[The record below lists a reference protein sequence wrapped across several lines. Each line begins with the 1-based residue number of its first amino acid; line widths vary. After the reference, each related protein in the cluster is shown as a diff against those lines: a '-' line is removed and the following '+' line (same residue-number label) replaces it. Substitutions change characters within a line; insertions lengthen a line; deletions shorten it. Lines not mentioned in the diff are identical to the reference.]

1 MTETAILI
9 MSSVSTG
16 RCNHLRH
23 GTILSVW
30 RNFWSAL
37 FTVTAVLFGGASAAT
52 SGTTIKF
59 NPPLRKDTISKH
71 GVTTVIKTRHLCIT
85 AMKVY
90 EEKSLEVR
98 YEALC
103 VDRQAFFFLLLLF
116 SWLSCSS
123 VTFANNSIGLAS
135 LKLEWQQ
142 RYKIHLTMTICF
154 WSSPYTPTHLSLIH
168 IWRCR
173 RLNACRSRWSPYH

>member
-1 MTETAILI
+1 MSLGPVVACIKETYLAVPHSSPVPEPPCLAWREDQVNSICLSMTETAILI

-59 NPPLRKDTISKH
+59 NPPLGEDTISKH
-71 GVTTVIKTRHLCIT
+71 GVTTAIKTRHLCIT

-98 YEALC
+98 FEALC
-103 VDRQAFFFLLLLF
+103 VDRRAFVFCSLDSAVPVWHLLIIPL
-116 SWLSCSS
+116 
-123 VTFANNSIGLAS
+123 V
-135 LKLEWQQ
+135 
-142 RYKIHLTMTICF
+142 
-154 WSSPYTPTHLSLIH
+154 
-168 IWRCR
+168 
-173 RLNACRSRWSPYH
+173 